1 MILFNAAFLKGY
13 LANPLEPRQ
22 KNSPNVK
29 YKTTACIQRIRDP
42 ELSHDGRNLKGK
54 KVTAGKKKKK
64 MARSNTVSRED
75 HYTILNLPFPSSNLS
90 KQQLKLAY
98 HRALLRHHPDKTQ
111 TSDQDQNPSTRPT
124 LNHNDGPIYTID
136 EITTAYKTLADPALR
151 AEYDRALRLD
161 RLKIVEREKTGAVF
175 HTGLEVVDL
184 EDLGFEEGNETEAP
198 GGDDDFDNDTT
209 ETGSFW
215 YRGCRCGDE
224 KGFVLTE
231 EDLEREAE
239 HGEIVVGC
247 RGCSLWMKVLFAVDN
262 GEAEDG

>member
-1 MILFNAAFLKGY
+1 
-13 LANPLEPRQ
+13 
-22 KNSPNVK
+22 
-29 YKTTACIQRIRDP
+29 
-42 ELSHDGRNLKGK
+42 
-54 KVTAGKKKKK
+54 
-64 MARSNTVSRED
+64 MARSNIVSRDD

-111 TSDQDQNPSTRPT
+111 ASDPNPQDQSLSAKPT
-124 LNHNDGPIYTID
+124 LNHNDGPVYTID

-161 RLKIVEREKTGAVF
+161 RLRIVEREKTGAVF

-184 EDLGFEEGNETEAP
+184 EDLGFEEVDETQAP
-198 GGDDDFDNDTT
+198 SDSSDGDNDTIK
-209 ETGSFW
+209 TGSFW
-215 YRGCRCGDE
+215 YRVCRCGDE

-247 RGCSLWMKVLFAVDN
+247 RGCSLWMKVLFAVDD
-262 GEAEDG
+262 GKAEDG